1 MAWETYKPENRART
15 KQPRAQ
21 IRVAGKLNTLLINS
35 PLGKELGFNSLTK
48 SAVLRYDKE
57 RNVMGLSFHQFSSD
71 KTARLGKRTALDG
84 TTIRTINVAN
94 FLDDV
99 LPARLPNGTYNLNF
113 HREKDIL
120 VLSLDNLVKNE
131 VEED

>member
-1 MAWETYKPENRART
+1 
-15 KQPRAQ
+15 
-21 IRVAGKLNTLLINS
+21 
-35 PLGKELGFNSLTK
+35 
-48 SAVLRYDKE
+48 
-57 RNVMGLSFHQFSSD
+57 MGLSFHQFSSD

-113 HREKDIL
+113 HREKDTL